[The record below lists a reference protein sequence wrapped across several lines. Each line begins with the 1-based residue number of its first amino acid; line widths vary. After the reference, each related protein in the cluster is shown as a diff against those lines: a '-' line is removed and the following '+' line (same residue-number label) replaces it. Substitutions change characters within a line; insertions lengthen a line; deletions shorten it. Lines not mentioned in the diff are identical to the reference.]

1 MITARIVWISVAAL
15 LGYAIYQVG
24 TASDT
29 VANAQIQAL
38 ACTSQ
43 ECATALDTP
52 PSSSLFL

>member
-1 MITARIVWISVAAL
+1 MITARIVWISVAGL

-29 VANAQIQAL
+29 VTTAQIQAQ
-38 ACTSQ
+38 ACTTA
-43 ECATALDTP
+43 ECASTFDTP

>member
-24 TASDT
+24 SASDT
-29 VANAQIQAL
+29 VTNGQVHAL
-38 ACTSQ
+38 ACTAQ
-43 ECATALDTP
+43 ECATAFDTP

>member
-1 MITARIVWISVAAL
+1 MITARIVSISIAGL

-29 VANAQIQAL
+29 VTTAQIQAEV
-38 ACTSQ
+38 CTTQ
-43 ECATALDTP
+43 QCTAAFDMP